1 MKRRIRQCG
10 AFVAAGSIAAFLLAA
25 CGGSDNNSNSSPH
38 LITNIAVPNSASP
51 AFSFDISYVDQGKYF
66 LADRNNKAVDVVDT
80 GTNKLIAQIPGGFA
94 GNGATTTDSGPDGLI
109 GLPGTS
115 TLYVGDV
122 NGVKI
127 LNTSTQA
134 LSKSIPIATTGNRSD
149 EGCFDPDDHLVA
161 VANPADTPPFLTFI
175 NTDTQAIVSKLN
187 FNGSSGLEACEYDTS
202 TKSFLI
208 NNDGTAANPDG
219 ELDVIPAS
227 SVTAGQPVVTKGF
240 PLGACAPSGLALG
253 PNQDVMVGCDP
264 GAGDPL
270 ITLILDRTNGAV
282 LAKLPFGGVDQIA
295 YDKTSNRYF
304 LPARHWVAS
313 GTAAAS
319 GFTPAMAVV
328 DGTSRAI
335 VAQVAV
341 GTGAH
346 SVAVDGPSGQVYVP
360 FQAGSAAFP
369 NGGISVFTVR

>member
-1 MKRRIRQCG
+1 MKRRITQRG
-10 AFVAAGSIAAFLLAA
+10 ALVAACSVVACLLAA
-25 CGGSDNNSNSSPH
+25 CGGSDNNNSSSPH
-38 LITNIAVPNSASP
+38 LVTNIAVPNSASP

-80 GTNKLIAQIPGGFA
+80 STNKLIAQIPGGFA
-94 GNGATTTDSGPDGLI
+94 GNGATTTSSGPDGLI

-122 NGVKI
+122 NSVKI
-127 LNTSTQA
+127 LNTSTQT
-134 LSKSIPIATTGNRSD
+134 LTNTIPIATTGNRSD

-161 VANPADTPPFLTFI
+161 VANPGDTPPFLTFI
-175 NTDTQAIVSKLN
+175 NTDTQAVVSKLN
-187 FNGSSGLEACEYDTS
+187 FTGSSGLEACEYDTG

-227 SVTAGQPVVTKGF
+227 SVTAGQPAVTKTF
-240 PLGACAPSGLALG
+240 PLGACAPTGLALG
-253 PNQDVMVGCDP
+253 ANQDVMVGCDP
-264 GAGDPL
+264 GAGNPL
-270 ITLILDRTNGAV
+270 ITLILDRTNGSV

-304 LPARHWVAS
+304 LPARHWVAG

-319 GFTPAMAVV
+319 GFTPEMAIV
-328 DGTSRAI
+328 DGNSRAI
-335 VAQVAV
+335 ITEVAV

-346 SVAVDGPSGQVYVP
+346 SVAIDGPSGQVYVP
-360 FQAGSAAFP
+360 FQAGAGAFP

>member
-1 MKRRIRQCG
+1 MISRIKQCG
-10 AFVAAGSIAAFLLAA
+10 ALVAAGSMVALMLAA
-25 CGGSDNNSNSSPH
+25 CGGSDDSSNSTPH
-38 LITNIAVPNSASP
+38 LITNIAVPNSTSP
-51 AFSFDISYVDQGKYF
+51 SFSFDISYADQGKYF

-80 GTNKLIAQIPGGFA
+80 ATNKLIAQIPGGFA

-115 TLYVGDV
+115 TLYAGDV
-122 NGVKI
+122 NNLKV
-127 LNTSTQA
+127 LNTSTQT
-134 LSKSIPIATTGNRSD
+134 LIKSIPIATTGNRTD
-149 EGCFDPDDHLVA
+149 EGCYDPDDHLVA

-208 NNDGTAANPDG
+208 NNDGTAVNPDG

-227 SVTAGQPVVTKGF
+227 SITAGQPAVTKAF
-240 PLGACAPSGLALG
+240 ALGACAPSGLALG

-264 GAGDPL
+264 GAGNPL
-270 ITLILDRTNGAV
+270 ITLILDRTSGAV

-304 LPARHWVAS
+304 LPARHWVTG

-319 GFTPAMAVV
+319 GFTPQMAVV
-328 DGTSRAI
+328 DGTRRTI
-335 VAQVAV
+335 VAQIAV

-369 NGGISVFTVR
+369 NGGISVFSVH

>member
-1 MKRRIRQCG
+1 
-10 AFVAAGSIAAFLLAA
+10 V
-25 CGGSDNNSNSSPH
+25 
-38 LITNIAVPNSASP
+38 TNIAVPNSASP

-80 GTNKLIAQIPGGFA
+80 STNKLIAQIPGGFT
-94 GNGATTTDSGPDGLI
+94 GNGATTTSSGPDGLI

-115 TLYVGDV
+115 TLYAGDV
-122 NGVKI
+122 NSVKI
-127 LNTSTQA
+127 LNTSTET
-134 LSKSIPIATTGNRSD
+134 LTKTIPIATTGNRSD

-161 VANPADTPPFLTFI
+161 LANPGDTPPFLTFI

-187 FNGSSGLEACEYDTS
+187 FTGSSGLEACEYDAGS
-202 TKSFLI
+202 KSFLI
-208 NNDGTAANPDG
+208 NNDGTTANPDG

-227 SVTAGQPVVTKGF
+227 SVTAGQPAVTKTF
-240 PLGACAPSGLALG
+240 PLGACAPTGLALG
-253 PNQDVMVGCDP
+253 ANQDVMVGCDP
-264 GAGDPL
+264 GAGNPL
-270 ITLILDRTNGAV
+270 ITLILDRTNGTV

-304 LPARHWVAS
+304 LPARHWVAN

-319 GFTPAMAVV
+319 GFTPEMAIV

-335 VAQVAV
+335 ITEVAV

-360 FQAGSAAFP
+360 FQAGTGAFP